1 METCKE
7 CGWVVP
13 QELIQNISNGKSIYC
28 ERCGSEI
35 KLSIPSIKNIEKNQ
49 KDLRGLLKDI
59 KDFTFKATKNKII
72 RPLKKKIEDSKK

>member
-1 METCKE
+1 MKACKE

-35 KLSIPSIKNIEKNQ
+35 KLSIPSINNIEKNQ
-49 KDLRGLLKDI
+49 KDFFGLLKDL
-59 KDFTFKATKNKII
+59 KDISNGKSIYCERN
-72 RPLKKKIEDSKK
+72 LVMS